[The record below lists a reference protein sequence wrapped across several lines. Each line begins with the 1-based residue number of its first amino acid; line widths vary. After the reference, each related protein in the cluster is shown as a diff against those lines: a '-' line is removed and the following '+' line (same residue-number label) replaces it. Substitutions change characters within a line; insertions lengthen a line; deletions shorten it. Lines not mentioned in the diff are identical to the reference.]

1 MWMPVLLMNAILA
14 IVTILIM
21 VADRFLLTYGDCTVR
36 VSRGHESRSFT
47 VRGGGTLLS
56 ALIENQVEVQSSCG
70 GRGTCGYCKCRVA
83 SGGGQLLPTE
93 DIFMTRQEKA
103 DHMRLACQV
112 KVKGDVEVL
121 IPDFLAIVRQMVAA
135 KQFDA
140 RKRWRVTVR

>member
-14 IVTILIM
+14 IVTLLIIL
-21 VADRFLLTYGDCTVR
+21 ADRFLLSYGDCTIR
-36 VSRGHESRSFT
+36 VSRGRESRSFT
-47 VRGGGTLLS
+47 VRGGMTLLS
-56 ALIENQVEVQSSCG
+56 ALTENKVEIQSSCG

-103 DHMRLACQV
+103 ENMRLACQV
-112 KVKGDVEVL
+112 KVKQDVEVL

-135 KQFDA
+135 KKFDA